1 MISSA
6 TNLSN
11 WCKSACKN
19 SVSNRKL
26 FCKEEQEENVMWART
41 TPEKFLS
48 AADFAGMFSK
58 RFNLVVLPDDPRRVI
73 VQKLAL
79 VVEGRP
85 DEELDLTIGLD
96 EIKKTVRPFFIS
108 PTVHHDDTK
117 SWKLRHY
124 LFIQSYISGQPTSR
138 INYCIVKQ
146 S

>member
-1 MISSA
+1 MS
-6 TNLSN
+6 
-11 WCKSACKN
+11 
-19 SVSNRKL
+19 
-26 FCKEEQEENVMWART
+26 RT
-41 TPEKFLS
+41 LE
-48 AADFAGMFSK
+48 K
-58 RFNLVVLPDDPRRVI
+58 RFEHVYRYKQALLGDAAGGGDNNLVLPDDPRRVI